1 VFEGEGIP
9 PGALH
14 VVYGANEAGKSTAL
28 RAVSGL
34 LFGIPAQTRDA
45 HVHRMGDLRVG
56 AVLEGTDGTV
66 LEVVRRKGNK
76 NTLLDAQGNVL
87 DDGLLRRLCGA
98 ATEATFRALFGLDH
112 VSLREGAQA
121 LLEGKGNVGESLF
134 DAALGQGRGIHRV
147 LEELETEADELFTP
161 QAQKRKLNEAIR
173 AYQEARAAVR
183 LQARSGEGW
192 LKQTEGLAQ
201 ARDERERLAALVR
214 ERKRELYR
222 QERSRRLLPIA
233 ARHRHLLGR
242 IAELGDVV
250 LLPPNAAKARE
261 AALQDRRQAEEE
273 VARLDA
279 DIAEQT
285 ARRERLSVPP
295 WLDNPAVTGLAD
307 LPSQVGAYRKAAQD
321 RPRLAATLAAREAEA
336 EELAG
341 ELRGGAPAPVGG
353 GTPMATLG
361 VAEQTRIRTLSLSET
376 ALVQAQLRAARARD
390 EQARRWG
397 ARRDELEALP
407 PNPQEGEGG
416 GAEAL
421 RSLLARVQQEGDLEP
436 RRQVAERERQRLAAE
451 LEQRLAALR
460 LHGTAADRIVA
471 LAVPAPESVERF
483 AGEAQALDARSERIS
498 DESAELNRRVRA
510 VERKL
515 SALTSSGQVPSLQT
529 LADARGER
537 TDAWARLRGAWEG
550 SDAASTWPEL
560 AARFEGALGR
570 ADGAADRLLAESDR
584 VASASALEA
593 ESQEITRLARD
604 TEAQQAEV
612 ARRRAEA
619 SVSWRALWAPAGV
632 EAGGPQEMR
641 GWLRGFGEAAEVARR
656 LERTASEVAAFDEQI
671 QTVRAEMVF
680 ALRAAGAVDKEAS
693 PGRAPALRLLCERVA
708 AVAQSREERARRRA
722 DLGREVAA
730 LEEDLAVARR
740 EHDVAEEALAAWRI
754 EWTAALLPLG
764 LRAEASA
771 AEAMAVLDVAG
782 ALARKQEEVADL
794 RRRILSIDRDAARLE
809 ESVRGLVGALAPELA
824 DRPFDEAALEITR
837 RHQDG
842 MQAASERAELEEDL
856 RRRCEAHRVAQLA
869 CATAEDGLGELMRK
883 AAVASVSALEE
894 AELRSAEALE
904 LRRQRG
910 ESEDQILA
918 GADGLTMDKAL
929 AEVSDAGAEEI
940 DERIATAREELDE
953 LEAQNQRAHQS
964 IGSLQEG
971 LRVLEEPGTATAA
984 EAAGEAQGHLAR
996 IRAMTEQYLR
1006 LRIAARLL
1014 AGEIERY
1021 REQHQGP
1028 VLLRAGALLAR
1039 LTLGR
1044 YTGLRADV
1052 DDTDSP
1058 VLRCL
1063 RTDGG
1068 KVGVEGL
1075 SDGARDQLFLALR
1088 LATLEHQ
1095 ATAVPLPLIL
1105 DDILIHF
1112 DDDRAAAAL
1121 GVLAE
1126 HAATTQVM
1134 LFTHHARI
1142 VDLAQR
1148 ALPASSL
1155 RVLNLDG

>member
-1 VFEGEGIP
+1 
-9 PGALH
+9 

-45 HVHRMGDLRVG
+45 HVHRMGDLRVA

-214 ERKRELYR
+214 DRKRELHR

-341 ELRGGAPAPVGG
+341 ELRGGSPAPVGG
-353 GTPMATLG
+353 GTPIATLG

-397 ARRDELEALP
+397 ARRDELEALL
-407 PNPQEGEGG
+407 NPQEGEGG
-416 GAEAL
+416 GA
-421 RSLLARVQQEGDLEP
+421 EP

-460 LHGTAADRIVA
+460 LHGTAAERIVA

-498 DESAELNRRVRA
+498 DESAALNRRLRA

-550 SDAASTWPEL
+550 SDAAATWPEL
-560 AARFEGALGR
+560 AARFEGALER

-641 GWLRGFGEAAEVARR
+641 GWLRGFGEATEVARR

-671 QTVRAEMVF
+671 QTVRAELVF

-754 EWTAALLPLG
+754 AWTAALLPLG

-842 MQAASERAELEEDL
+842 VQAASERAELEEEL
-856 RRRCEAHRVAQLA
+856 RRRREAHRVAQLA
-869 CATAEDGLGELMRK
+869 CATAEDRLGELMRK

-918 GADGLTMDKAL
+918 GADGLTLDKAL

-940 DERIATAREELDE
+940 DERIATAREELDG

-996 IRAMTEQYLR
+996 IRALTEQYLR